1 VERVDAGTFGRE
13 RRKSANAAKKLHR
26 GAISIWFFAE
36 KRATSPAFG

>member
-1 VERVDAGTFGRE
+1 VERVDGDTFNSE
-13 RRKSANAAKKLHR
+13 RPKSANAAKKLHR